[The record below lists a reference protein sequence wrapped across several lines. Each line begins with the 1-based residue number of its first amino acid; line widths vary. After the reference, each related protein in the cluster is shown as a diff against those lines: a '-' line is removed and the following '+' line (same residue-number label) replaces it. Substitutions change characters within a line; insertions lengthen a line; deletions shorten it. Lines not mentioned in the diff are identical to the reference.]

1 MDGDDA
7 KCHSPPQ
14 PFYTCPRVVLPHGRG
29 SKGASLDSPRGTT
42 DMARCDDNRSR
53 GTVVHAWLGGVL
65 PTSSVVP
72 GCVSTK
78 GPFRG
83 RDTVDQGYPDG

>member
-1 MDGDDA
+1 
-7 KCHSPPQ
+7 
-14 PFYTCPRVVLPHGRG
+14 
-29 SKGASLDSPRGTT
+29 
-42 DMARCDDNRSR
+42 MARCDDNRSR

-72 GCVSTK
+72 GCVSPK